1 MYELT
6 AKDEIRKTAK
16 DFALSV
22 ILALIVGFLGG
33 LFVGQYS
40 TDSLPKPTFQF
51 TVKQYADFTLDVLP
65 SGEII
70 AIGLGNELA
79 DKYGCDYSYPSLVG
93 HTCGN
98 TSQAAVKEILYSK
111 NMSYYM
117 VSDDL
122 KHNY

>member
-65 SGEII
+65 SGEIV
-70 AIGLGNELA
+70 AIGLGDELA
-79 DKYGCDYSYPSLVG
+79 NKYGCDYSYPSLIG

-98 TSQAAVKEILYSK
+98 VEKTVAIEILYNYK
-111 NMSYYM
+111 MNYYM